1 MFSWI
6 KALLLLALS
15 ITLTWA
21 LNTKHGDAPPFGKLL
36 SPYRGFWR
44 NAEPV
49 SPASAEESLQL
60 PGLQQ
65 PVTVRFDDHRVP
77 HVFAQND
84 HDLYFAQGYLT
95 ARDRL
100 WQMEFQTHVAAG
112 RISEIVGDKALEY
125 DRFQRRM
132 GLPLGAANS
141 LRSMQA
147 DPATRGVLEAYSQ
160 GVNAYINQLTPA
172 TLPFEYKLLDY
183 RPEPW
188 KPLKCA
194 LLLQLMAW
202 DLSGRSDDLRMSN
215 ILGKYGAAV
224 VKDLFPDYP
233 SREDPIVPVGTP
245 LDFKPLPAPPTPPSF
260 TAAYSAKVLETEP
273 DAELGSNNFAVSGV
287 KSASGYPLLANDPHL
302 QLNLPSIWYQVQ
314 LSAPGVNVYGVT
326 IPGAPSVIIG
336 FNESVAW
343 GVTNVA
349 ADVMDWYELK
359 FKDNTR
365 REYWHDGRWKPLRRV
380 VERIRVRGRPD
391 RLDTILY
398 THHGPVV
405 YDRAEKP
412 FNTQTPIAHAMRWT
426 AHDGANEVKAFYLL
440 NRARSYQDYAAA
452 LPYYGAPAQNFI
464 FASNDRDIA
473 IWPNGRFPL
482 KWRDQGK
489 FILDGSDPAYDWQGW
504 IPAAHNPH
512 VKNPARGFVSSANQ
526 FSAGPDYPYYL
537 NWIYA
542 SYERGHRINQRLD
555 QMTHVT
561 PDSLRL
567 LQNDNLNLN
576 AQLMLPR
583 MLALVTMAQG
593 QKPALAQVGKAAA
606 GGAANRESASGL
618 VDGLVGKELSSWN
631 YQYDADAIAPSIFDL
646 WYSDLVKRIWDDD
659 FGLKATGREMRYP
672 ARDRTNNLILKE
684 DSSRWIDDRRTPG
697 HRETLPELARLSL
710 KFATDS
716 LTRKFGPFS
725 SKWRWG
731 SQKSTDIMHL
741 ARLPGFGRM
750 DVDCGGGA
758 GIVNATSE
766 RNGPS
771 WRMVVSLGPQVQGY
785 GVYPGGQSGNPGSPY
800 YDEMLET
807 WRTGQL
813 HELVFLRSAAEKHPR
828 VPSALALK
836 P

>member
-6 KALLLLALS
+6 KALLALAASLA
-15 ITLTWA
+15 LTWA
-21 LNTKHGDAPPFGKLL
+21 LNTKHGDVPPFGKLL

-44 NAEPV
+44 NAEP
-49 SPASAEESLQL
+49 ADGGEAQQILAL

-112 RISEIVGDKALEY
+112 RLAEIVGPARLET
-125 DRFQRRM
+125 DRFFRRM
-132 GLPLGAANS
+132 GLPFGAANS
-141 LRSMQA
+141 LKVMMA
-147 DPATRGVLEAYSQ
+147 DPTTRTVLESYSA
-160 GVNAYINQLTPA
+160 GVNAYIGQLTPA

-183 RPEPW
+183 QPEPW
-188 KPLKCA
+188 QPLKCA
-194 LLLQLMAW
+194 LLLKFMAW

-233 SREDPIVPVGTP
+233 TREDPIVPVGTP
-245 LDFKPLPAPPTPPSF
+245 LDFKPLATPPVPASF
-260 TAAYSAKVLETEP
+260 QAAYAANALKTEP
-273 DAELGSNNFAVSGV
+273 DAELGSNNFAVNGV

-314 LSAPGVNVYGVT
+314 LHAPGVNVYGVT
-326 IPGAPSVIIG
+326 IPGAPTVIIG

-349 ADVMDWYELK
+349 ADVLDWYQLK
-359 FKDNTR
+359 FKDGSK
-365 REYWHDGRWKPLRRV
+365 REYWHDGRWKPVRRV
-380 VERIRVRGRPD
+380 VERIKVRGQPD

-398 THHGPVV
+398 SHHGPIV
-405 YDRAEKP
+405 YDKAEKP
-412 FNTQTPIAHAMRWT
+412 FHPQTAVGHAMRWT
-426 AHDGANEVKAFYLL
+426 AHDGANEVLSFYRL
-440 NRARSYQDYAAA
+440 NRARAYPDYTAA
-452 LPYYGAPAQNFI
+452 LATYGSPAQNFI
-464 FASNDRDIA
+464 FASSERDIA

-489 FILDGSDPAYDWQGW
+489 FILDGTDPAYDWQGW

-526 FSAGPDYPYYL
+526 FSTGPDYPYYL
-537 NWIYA
+537 HWTFA
-542 SYERGHRINQRLD
+542 SYERGHRINQRLE

-583 MLALVTMAQG
+583 LLALAEKG
-593 QKPALAQVGKAAA
+593 AGAPAADSPEGRALAELRHWDYNYAAH
-606 GGAANRESASGL
+606 
-618 VDGLVGKELSSWN
+618 
-631 YQYDADAIAPSIFDL
+631 AIGPSIFDL
-646 WYSDLVKRIWDDD
+646 WYNELVKRIWDDE
-659 FGLKATGREMRYP
+659 FSLKATGLEMRYP
-672 ARDRTNNLILKE
+672 ARDRTNNLILRE
-684 DSSRWIDDRRTPG
+684 DSSRWVDDRRTPR

-710 KFATDS
+710 QYATDS

-725 SKWRWG
+725 SKWQWAN
-731 SQKSTDIMHL
+731 QKSTDILHL
-741 ARLPGFGRM
+741 LQLKGFGHM
-750 DVDCGGGA
+750 DIDCGGGA

-771 WRMVVSLGPQVQGY
+771 WRMVVALGPEVKAY

-800 YDEMLET
+800 YDELLET

-813 HELVFLRSAAEKHPR
+813 HELVFLRSAEESHPR
-828 VPSALALK
+828 VPTRLQLK
-836 P
+836 